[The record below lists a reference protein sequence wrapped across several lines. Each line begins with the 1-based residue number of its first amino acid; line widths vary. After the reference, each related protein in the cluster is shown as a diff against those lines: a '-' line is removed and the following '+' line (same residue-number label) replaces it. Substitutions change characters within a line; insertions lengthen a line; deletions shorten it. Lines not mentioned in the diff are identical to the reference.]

1 MRRLSMVATA
11 LALAAAACGGGGG
24 SGGGSTSFD
33 PGKVSGTVVLSG
45 WQASPEEGAALKQT
59 LAGFATKY
67 PSIKVDYQPVQGDYP
82 TVMVAKFSAHQ
93 PPDLFYVDSSVA
105 PDWIKQGALEPL
117 DAYARDQNFDT
128 GKFFPGYLDAFKG
141 SNGTIYGFPKD
152 GNTLALAYNDQ
163 VLKSAGVTPPA
174 TWDEVVSAGQKLKAA
189 GVATPYCLADDLAR
203 VGAFIYQNGG
213 SIVDV
218 KGRKDMIDSPA
229 TKEAVSWYLNLFKLG
244 VAKSDKDLGVQW
256 CGQALGEQ
264 KSAMI
269 FEGGWL
275 DSFMKGGY
283 PAVKYAWSPM
293 PKGKDQATLGF
304 TVSYSIAREAPHKQA
319 AWVLLSYLTGADG
332 MKLWTQG
339 GVANPSRTDVP
350 APAGKEVLVQGGR
363 YAHPW
368 SFVPGFSKAVDAF
381 NNAMTGAEQGNG
393 SADTVISRTKAVIDQ
408 QLSGP

>member
-1 MRRLSMVATA
+1 MRLRSTVVA
-11 LALAAAACGGGGG
+11 LLVLAACGGG
-24 SGGGSTSFD
+24 SGSTSTTFD

-45 WQASPEEGAALKQT
+45 WQASPEEGAALKQV
-59 LAGFATKY
+59 LAGFSAKY

-105 PDWIKQGALEPL
+105 PDWIKQGTLEPL
-117 DAYARDQNFDT
+117 GDYARDQHFDT
-128 GKFFPGYLDAFKG
+128 SKFYPGYLDAFKG
-141 SNGTIYGFPKD
+141 STGAIYGLPKD
-152 GNTLALAYNDQ
+152 GNTLALADDERA
-163 VLKSAGVTPPA
+163 LGDAGVRPP
-174 TWDEVVSAGQKLKAA
+174 TSWDEIVSAGQRLKSA

-213 SIVDV
+213 GIVDV
-218 KGRKDMIDSPA
+218 KNRKDLIDSSA
-229 TKEAVSWYLNLFKLG
+229 TREAVSWYLGLFQQGL
-244 VAKSDKDLGVQW
+244 AKSDKDLGVQW
-256 CGQALGEQ
+256 CGQALGER
-264 KSAMI
+264 KAAMI

-283 PAVKYAWSPM
+283 PSVRYAWAPM
-293 PKGKDQATLGF
+293 PRGKQQATLGF
-304 TVSYSIAREAPHKQA
+304 TVSYSIAKEAAHKQA
-319 AWVLLSYLTGADG
+319 AWVLLSYLTGTDG
-332 MKLWTQG
+332 MRLWTQG

-350 APAGKEVLVQGGR
+350 APAGKEVLVEGGR

-381 NNAMTGAEQGNG
+381 NNAMTGAEQGSG
-393 SADTVISRTKAVIDQ
+393 SADTVISRTKTVIDQ